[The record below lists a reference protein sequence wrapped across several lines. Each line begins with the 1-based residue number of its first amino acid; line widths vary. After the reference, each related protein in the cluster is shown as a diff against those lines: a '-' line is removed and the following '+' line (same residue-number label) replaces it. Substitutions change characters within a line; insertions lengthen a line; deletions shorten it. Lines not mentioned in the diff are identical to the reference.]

1 MAALRARCD
10 LRCGGCLIESISA
23 LCAPLMPDD
32 EQPGRPNSAGDSAL
46 GMLTIGTIVV
56 LVFLFV
62 PPSLRASAFGNGD
75 DLGVSVVGWLTTLY
89 ASPMA
94 LANVT
99 SAFAVLML
107 ALFIEESLKASDK
120 VAVGTRR
127 NIATFAFIGGIA
139 TVIITGIAIAGVS
152 IGEDAGAAI
161 QIMGSASVVL
171 FFASHIATR
180 SVTSLEKQ
188 KQHLARSA
196 SDLTAA
202 IAAIDLRHVM
212 SDRAVR
218 WTLGALCT
226 LCWVIL
232 PVTGF
237 FLAAGFDPTRAGAWV
252 GGLLGVAYLGTLA
265 FFATWATTPG
275 YGKLVV
281 VLAHIG
287 WWILV
292 VFLAAAVVV
301 AFFVNTSENPWLPVL
316 VTLTPALTLTSA
328 PFVWMPAWTL
338 TGAAL
343 RLQKRSL
350 RKSQSLNA
358 EATRKLEEWEE
369 TLARNPAASCAPCA
383 AQHPSVSIDSSAPFI
398 VSFGTTRDA
407 SS

>member
-1 MAALRARCD
+1 MSD
-10 LRCGGCLIESISA
+10 H
-23 LCAPLMPDD
+23 

-62 PPSLRASAFGNGD
+62 PPSLRASAIGND
-75 DLGVSVVGWLTTLY
+75 DELGISVVGWLTTLY
-89 ASPMA
+89 ASPTA

-139 TVIITGIAIAGVS
+139 TVIITGIALAGVS
-152 IGEDAGAAI
+152 IGKDAGAAI
-161 QIMGSASVVL
+161 QILGSASVVL

-188 KQHLARSA
+188 KQHLTQTAA
-196 SDLTAA
+196 DLTSA
-202 IAAIDLRHVM
+202 IKAFKRRHVM
-212 SDRAVR
+212 SDNAVR

-232 PVTGF
+232 PVAGF
-237 FLAAGFDPTRAGAWV
+237 FLAVAFDPNRAGAWV

-265 FFATWATTPG
+265 FFATWATAPG
-275 YGKLVV
+275 YTKLVV

-301 AFFVNTSENPWLPVL
+301 ASFVNTSESFWLPAVAA
-316 VTLTPALTLTSA
+316 VAPVLTLASA
-328 PFVWMPAWTL
+328 PFSWMPSWSL

-343 RLQKRSL
+343 WLQKRSL
-350 RKSQSLNA
+350 SKSQSVNA
-358 EATRKLEEWEE
+358 EATRKLQEWEE
-369 TLARNPAASCAPCA
+369 TLASNPANSCALAA
-383 AQHPSVSIDSSAPFI
+383 AQCTQP
-398 VSFGTTRDA
+398 
-407 SS
+407 